1 MYSGGKGE
9 CTDKINLSCISD
21 RGRLTFLSVAQR
33 FSLSPEIQT
42 QISSLQN
49 TQADCEEGTHYLRG
63 EVSLGLMLYLVPGH
77 WFRPEERACELYRET
92 FLVVLGFVL

>member
-1 MYSGGKGE
+1 M
-9 CTDKINLSCISD
+9 INLSCIGD

-33 FSLSPEIQT
+33 FSLSPEVQT

-49 TQADCEEGTHYLRG
+49 TQADCEEGTHSIDSG

-77 WFRPEERACELYRET
+77 WFRPEERACELHRET
-92 FLVVLGFVL
+92 LLVVLGFVLRHTE